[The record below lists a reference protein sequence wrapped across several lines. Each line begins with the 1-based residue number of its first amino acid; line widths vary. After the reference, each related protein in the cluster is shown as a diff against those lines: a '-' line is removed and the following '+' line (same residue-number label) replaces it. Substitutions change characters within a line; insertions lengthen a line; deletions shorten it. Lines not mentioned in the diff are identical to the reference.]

1 MRQTYTAY
9 IPVDDIDEDDTV
21 IARNLSGAEAMK
33 IAFGH
38 ENGWTVHIDETNHG
52 WFTHYQ
58 WRAHPNDRPPD
69 RSWTER
75 LQATVIRSNDRFQDR
90 EVALE
95 MIAAQFLRQNQHIFW
110 SGRIETDGEFD
121 KRLHRVAEKREVR
134 RIDMEISTKLVDALL
149 ADGYTITCDLMEDD
163 PEFKC
168 SIDRNGI
175 LDHMRQV
182 ETVEMHV
189 HKGKSRA
196 WLRLTFDESGWDLIQ
211 DYSESLGHLVDTIV
225 EPYLPGNQPDS
236 QAPDTGIRMLI
247 LDSPDDVLK
256 IEGMLK

>member
-1 MRQTYTAY
+1 M
-9 IPVDDIDEDDTV
+9 
-21 IARNLSGAEAMK
+21 
-33 IAFGH
+33 
-38 ENGWTVHIDETNHG
+38 
-52 WFTHYQ
+52 HYQ
-58 WRAHPNDRPPD
+58 WRAHPNNRPPE

-75 LQATVIRSNDRFQDR
+75 LQATVIRSNDHFRDR

-95 MIAAQFLRQNQHIFW
+95 MIATQFLRQNQHIFW

-121 KRLHRVAEKREVR
+121 ERLRRVAEKREVR

-163 PEFKC
+163 PEFKR

-189 HKGKSRA
+189 YKGIPGHGS
-196 WLRLTFDESGWDLIQ
+196 DLP
-211 DYSESLGHLVDTIV
+211 ST
-225 EPYLPGNQPDS
+225 NQ
-236 QAPDTGIRMLI
+236 AGI
-247 LDSPDDVLK
+247 
-256 IEGMLK
+256 